1 MPCLGIQERQV
12 AMSELPHTVPAIVT
26 PFTKD
31 GLELDPEWMPQ
42 HLAYLE
48 KRGADGVL
56 ALGTNGEGPSLSQEE
71 RKRVIDT
78 VMRAR
83 GALGV
88 FVGTGC
94 SSLSDTIAISRYALE
109 AGADAA
115 MVVPPFYFKELAP
128 QGLIAYY
135 DAVFR
140 ALPRE
145 GKVILYNIPS
155 HSGVEIIDA
164 LVDALAERHPE
175 QLLGI
180 KDTSGN
186 LEKTRHYIQRY
197 PRLAI
202 YNGSD
207 GNTAEAYRS
216 GAAGSI
222 SATANVFP
230 DLMAAVRKAHL
241 EGGDVDAAQSKVS
254 GVRDL
259 IARNPFP
266 AAVKYL
272 LHVVAG
278 LPLTHVRP
286 PLVDLTPEQ
295 AAAVQREV
303 REMGLN

>member
-1 MPCLGIQERQV
+1 MF
-12 AMSELPHTVPAIVT
+12 ELPHTVPATVT

-83 GALGV
+83 GGLRV

-94 SSLSDTIAISRYALE
+94 SSLTDTIAISRYALE

-128 QGLIAYY
+128 EGLITYY
-135 DAVFR
+135 EAVFR
-140 ALPRE
+140 ALPPE
-145 GKVILYNIPS
+145 GKVVLYNIPS
-155 HSGVEIIDA
+155 HSGIEITDA
-164 LVDALAERHPE
+164 LVDVLAERYPE

-186 LEKTRHYIQRY
+186 LEKTRHYVQRY
-197 PRLAI
+197 PQLAI

-207 GNTAEAYRS
+207 GSTAEAYRA
-216 GAAGSI
+216 GATGSI
-222 SATANVFP
+222 SSTANVFP
-230 DLMAAVRKAHL
+230 DLMAAVRNAHV
-241 EGGDVDAAQSKVS
+241 EGGDVAGAQSKVS
-254 GVRDL
+254 PVRDL
-259 IARNPFP
+259 FSRYPSHGT
-266 AAVKYL
+266 VKYL
-272 LHVVAG
+272 LHIVAG

-295 AAAVQREV
+295 AEAVEREI
-303 REMGLN
+303 REMALD